1 MLERLILPKGDSRQR
16 TKTTR
21 QRRPRRST
29 EEIIDRLLEAA
40 GTEFER
46 NGYAGT
52 KTAAIARKAGVAEPL
67 IFNHFGSKAKLFHD
81 SIFKPL
87 DRHFLQFCATHL
99 VDVDDAEGMREGT
112 RQYILELQEFIRR
125 HSRMLRSL
133 VAAQMYESR
142 QVKGLSHIEGL
153 HDYFSRGAARTMSR
167 LVAKPKIDP
176 RLITRV
182 SFATILACIIFK
194 DWLFP
199 EGLASEDE
207 LRAAITGFVMEGLEA
222 NAAATMPKTARPGR
236 SRRLPGAAKAT

>member
-1 MLERLILPKGDSRQR
+1 MQKGNLRQR
-16 TKTTR
+16 PKAVR
-21 QRRPRRST
+21 QRRSRRST

-40 GTEFER
+40 GGEFER

-99 VDVDDAEGMREGT
+99 VDASDTEGLREGT
-112 RQYILELQEFIRR
+112 RQYILELQQFIRR
-125 HSRMLRSL
+125 HSRMLRSV
-133 VAAQMYESR
+133 VAAQMYESNK
-142 QVKGLSHIEGL
+142 VKDLSQIEGL
-153 HDYFSRGAARTMSR
+153 HDYFSRAAARAMSR
-167 LVAKPKIDP
+167 LSEKPKIDP
-176 RLITRV
+176 RLMTRV

-207 LRAAITGFVMEGLEA
+207 ISAAISDFVMEGLNA
-222 NAAATMPKTARPGR
+222 NADSTPKDKGSGQ
-236 SRRLPGAAKAT
+236 SRRSPSTAKSTRER